1 MGKGSSIECGMPP
14 QKLKTLAKTKISSK
28 AIMCEETLEFKR
40 AIITC
45 YGRQKIVTIQQKVL
59 KAQMWAIV
67 KVVTSCLNLVVIAC
81 VMNQSHG
88 H

>member
-14 QKLKTLAKTKISSK
+14 QKLKTLAKTKFASK
-28 AIMCEETLEFKR
+28 VIMCEETLEFKQ

-45 YGRQKIVTIQQKVL
+45 YGKQNTVTLQQKVL

-67 KVVTSCLNLVVIAC
+67 EVTTPCLNLVVPTC
-81 VMNQSHG
+81 VKNQSHG

>member
-1 MGKGSSIECGMPP
+1 MGKDSSIECGMPP
-14 QKLKTLAKTKISSK
+14 QKLKTLAKTKFASK
-28 AIMCEETLEFKR
+28 VIMCEETLEFKQ

-45 YGRQKIVTIQQKVL
+45 YGKQKIVTLQQKVL

-67 KVVTSCLNLVVIAC
+67 EAFTSFLNLVVTTC
-81 VMNQSHG
+81 VINQSHG